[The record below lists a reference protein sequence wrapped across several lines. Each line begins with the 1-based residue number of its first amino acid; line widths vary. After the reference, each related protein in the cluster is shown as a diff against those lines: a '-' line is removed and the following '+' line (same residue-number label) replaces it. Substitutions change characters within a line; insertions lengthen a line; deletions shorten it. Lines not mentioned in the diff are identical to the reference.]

1 MPVGK
6 KFFYY
11 NFVPLRDYKYVDKP
25 KRNNLLNMKKNKENF
40 SYLDEFSNYKKIN
53 LTFQPAS
60 YKTIH
65 TILDLW

>member
-53 LTFQPAS
+53 LTF
-60 YKTIH
+60 
-65 TILDLW
+65 